1 MIFVESGDA
10 VIHAELIG
18 DPEEQPVLCFV
29 NSLGTDFR
37 IWDQVAA
44 HFAEDYCLLLY
55 DKRGHGLSDLGQG
68 PVTIDRHVDDLLAL
82 VDHFGIDRFGLVGLS
97 IGGLIAQRLA
107 VRAPDRL
114 AALVLCDT
122 AAKIGDAEGWNSRI
136 AAIETDGLDAIGDA
150 TMERWFTP
158 EYRAEEDMPLRV
170 WRNMLTRQSA
180 KGYIASCMAIRDA
193 DLTADAAH
201 IDVPTLVVVGD
212 GDLSTPPDLVR
223 ATAEMIPGARFA
235 VIEGA
240 GHLPCIE
247 RPDELAALMTE
258 LLDQVTDDD

>member
-18 DPEEQPVLCFV
+18 DPEDQPVLVFA

-37 IWDQVAA
+37 IWDEVAA
-44 HFAEDYCLLLY
+44 HFAEDYCLLFY
-55 DKRGHGLSDLGQG
+55 DKRGHGLSDLGRE
-68 PVTIDRHVDDLLAL
+68 PVTIDRHVDDLLA
-82 VDHFGIDRFGLVGLS
+82 VADHFGIERFGLIGLS

-107 VRAPDRL
+107 VRSPERV

-122 AAKIGDAEGWNSRI
+122 APKIGDAETWNNRI
-136 AAIETDGLDAIGDA
+136 ADVERNGLESIGDIV
-150 TMERWFTP
+150 MERWFTAA
-158 EYRAEEDMPLRV
+158 YRDAEPQALRI
-170 WRNMLTRQSA
+170 WRNMLTRQSVP
-180 KGYIASCMAIRDA
+180 GYAASCAAIRDA
-193 DLTADAAH
+193 DFTADAAK

-212 GDLSTPPDLVR
+212 SDASTPPDLVR
-223 ATAEMIPGARFA
+223 AMAERIPGAQFA
-235 VIEGA
+235 VIPGC

-247 RPDELAALMTE
+247 KPDALADLIAE

>member
-10 VIHAELIG
+10 AIHAELIG
-18 DPEEQPVLCFV
+18 DPQEQPVLCFV
-29 NSLGTDFR
+29 NALGTDFR

-68 PVTIDRHVDDLLAL
+68 PVTVDRHVDDLLAL
-82 VDHFGIDRFGLVGLS
+82 VDYFGIERFGLVGLS

-107 VRAPDRL
+107 ARAPERL
-114 AALVLCDT
+114 AALVLCGT
-122 AAKIGDAEGWNSRI
+122 AVRMGGAGIWNDRI
-136 AAIETDGLDAIGDA
+136 AAIEAGGMEAVGDS
-150 TMERWFTP
+150 TMERWFTAG
-158 EYRAEEDMPLRV
+158 YRAEEELPLRV

-180 KGYIASCMAIRDA
+180 EGYIASCEAIRDA
-193 DLTADAAH
+193 DLTADAPR

-212 GDLSTPPDLVR
+212 GDRAAPPDLVR

-240 GHLPCIE
+240 GHLPPIE
-247 RPDELAALMTE
+247 RPDELAALVAE

>member
-18 DPEEQPVLCFV
+18 DPEEQPVLCFS

-55 DKRGHGLSDLGQG
+55 DKRGHGLSDLGRG

-97 IGGLIAQRLA
+97 IGGLIAQRFA
-107 VRAPDRL
+107 VRHPDRL

-122 AAKIGDAEGWNSRI
+122 AAKIGDAAGWNSRI
-136 AAIETDGLDAIGDA
+136 AAVEAKGLGSIGDA
-150 TMERWFTP
+150 VMERWFTP
-158 EYRAEEDMPLRV
+158 AYRAEEDMPLRI

-180 KGYIASCMAIRDA
+180 EGYIASCAAIRDA
-193 DLTADAAH
+193 DLTADAGK

-223 ATAEMIPGARFA
+223 DTAEMIPGARFA

-247 RPDELAALMTE
+247 RPDELAALIGD

>member
-10 VIHAELIG
+10 IIHAELIG
-18 DPEEQPVLCFV
+18 DPEDQPVLVFV

-37 IWDQVAA
+37 IWDEVAA

-55 DKRGHGLSDLGQG
+55 DQRGHGLSDLGQG
-68 PVTIDRHVDDLLAL
+68 PVTIDRHVDDLLA
-82 VDHFGIDRFGLVGLS
+82 VADYFGIERFGLVGLS

-107 VRAPDRL
+107 VRCPERV

-122 AAKIGDAEGWNSRI
+122 ASKIGDADTWNSRI
-136 AAIETDGLDAIGDA
+136 AVVERDGLESIGD
-150 TMERWFTP
+150 TVMERWFTAA
-158 EYRAEEDMPLRV
+158 YRQAEPQALRV
-170 WRNMLTRQSA
+170 WRNMLTRQSPR
-180 KGYIASCMAIRDA
+180 GYTASCAAIRDA
-193 DLTADAAH
+193 DFTGDAGK

-212 GDLSTPPDLVR
+212 ADASTPPDLVR
-223 ATAEMIPGARFA
+223 ALAERIPGAHFA
-235 VIEGA
+235 VIPGC

-247 RPDELAALMTE
+247 KPDALADLIAE

>member
-18 DPEEQPVLCFV
+18 DPEEQPVLAFS

-44 HFAEDYCLLLY
+44 HFADDYCLLLT

-68 PVTIDRHVDDLLAL
+68 PVTIDRHVDDLLAV

-97 IGGLIAQRLA
+97 IGGMIAQRLA

-122 AAKIGDAEGWNSRI
+122 AAKIGDAAGWNARI
-136 AAIETDGLDAIGDA
+136 AAVEANGLDAIGDA
-150 TMERWFTP
+150 VIERWFTP
-158 EYRAEEDMPLRV
+158 AYREAEPLPFRV

-180 KGYIASCMAIRDA
+180 KGYAASCAALRDA
-193 DLTADAAH
+193 DLTADAGR

-212 GDLSTPPDLVR
+212 GDQSTPPDLVR
-223 ATAEMIPGARFA
+223 ATAELIPGARFA

-247 RPDELAALMTE
+247 QPAALAALIAE

>member
-97 IGGLIAQRLA
+97 IGGMIAQRLA
-107 VRAPDRL
+107 VRAPGPARRPGALRHGRQDRRRRGL
-114 AALVLCDT
+114 ERPHRR
-122 AAKIGDAEGWNSRI
+122 GRG
-136 AAIETDGLDAIGDA
+136 DGLDAIGDA
-150 TMERWFTP
+150 VMERWFTP
-158 EYRAEEDMPLRV
+158 AYRAEEDMPLRV

-180 KGYIASCMAIRDA
+180 AGYAASCAAIRDA
-193 DLTADAAH
+193 DLTADAGEDRRADPGGGGRRRPVDPARPRPRH
-201 IDVPTLVVVGD
+201 GRADPRRPLRRDRGRR
-212 GDLSTPPDLVR
+212 PPALHR
-223 ATAEMIPGARFA
+223 A
-235 VIEGA
+235 
-240 GHLPCIE
+240 
-247 RPDELAALMTE
+247 PDELAALMAD

>member
-1 MIFVESGDA
+1 MIFIESGDA

-82 VDHFGIDRFGLVGLS
+82 VDHFGIDRFGLIGLS
-97 IGGLIAQRLA
+97 IGGQIAQRLA

-122 AAKIGDAEGWNSRI
+122 AVKLGDAETWNGRI
-136 AAIETDGLDAIGDA
+136 AAVEAGGMEAVGDA
-150 TMERWFTP
+150 TMERWFTAV
-158 EYRAEEDMPLRV
+158 YRAEEDMPLRI

-180 KGYIASCMAIRDA
+180 KGYIASCLAVRDA
-193 DLTADAAH
+193 DLTSDAPQ

-212 GDLSTPPDLVR
+212 DDKASPPDLVR

-247 RPDELAALMTE
+247 RPDELAALIGD

>member
-18 DPEEQPVLCFV
+18 DPEDQPVLCFS
-29 NSLGTDFR
+29 NALGTDFR

-55 DKRGHGLSDLGQG
+55 DKRGHGLSDLGRG
-68 PVTIDRHVDDLLAL
+68 PVTIDRHVDDLLSL

-122 AAKIGDAEGWNSRI
+122 AAKIGDAEGWNARI
-136 AAIETDGLDAIGDA
+136 AAVETGGMEAVGDA
-150 TMERWFTP
+150 TMERWFTAA
-158 EYRAEEDMPLRV
+158 YRAEEDMPMRI

-180 KGYIASCMAIRDA
+180 KGYAASCAAIRDA
-193 DLTADAAH
+193 DLTADAPT

-212 GDLSTPPDLVR
+212 GDLSTPLDLVR
-223 ATAEMIPGARFA
+223 ATAGLIPGARFA

-247 RPDELAALMTE
+247 RPDELAALIGD

>member
-37 IWDQVAA
+37 IWDQVAS

-82 VDHFGIDRFGLVGLS
+82 VDGFGVERFGLVGLS
-97 IGGLIAQRLA
+97 IGGLVAQRLA
-107 VRAPDRL
+107 VREPDRL

-122 AAKIGDAEGWNSRI
+122 AARIGDAATWDGRI
-136 AAIETDGLDAIGDA
+136 DAIRRGGLGSVADA
-150 TMERWFTP
+150 AMERWFSAR
-158 EYRAEEDMPLRV
+158 YRREEAASLRI
-170 WRNMLTRQSA
+170 WRNMLVRQLTD
-180 KGYIASCMAIRDA
+180 GYLASCAAIRDA
-193 DLTADAAH
+193 DFTADAPT
-201 IDVPTLVVVGD
+201 IDVPTLMVVGD
-212 GDLSTPPDLVR
+212 EDGSTPPDVVH
-223 ATAEMIPGARFA
+223 ATAERIPGARFE
-235 VIEGA
+235 VIKGA

-247 RPDELAALMTE
+247 RPDALAALVAD

>member
-1 MIFVESGDA
+1 MIFIESGDA

-82 VDHFGIDRFGLVGLS
+82 VDHFGIDRFGLIGLS

-122 AAKIGDAEGWNSRI
+122 AAKMGDAPTWNGRI
-136 AAIETDGLDAIGDA
+136 AAIEAGGMEAVGDA
-150 TMERWFTP
+150 TMERWFTAA
-158 EYRAEEDMPLRV
+158 YRAEEDMPLRI

-180 KGYIASCMAIRDA
+180 AGYIASCQAIRDA
-193 DLTADAAH
+193 DLTADAPR

-212 GDLSTPPDLVR
+212 DDKASPPDLVR
-223 ATAEMIPGARFA
+223 ATAEMIPGTRFA

-247 RPDELAALMTE
+247 RPDALAALIE
-258 LLDQVTDDD
+258 DLLDQVTDDD